1 MRLAVATKAGLGID
15 VHFGHVKSFWVY
27 EVTPDGC
34 ALREKRQVEHY
45 CLGGTSSKTA
55 MSGILA
61 AIKDCDAVFV
71 AKIGDGPTEKLSNI
85 GVKAVSEYAYEAV
98 EESLLDYV
106 GKQAGCENTG

>member
-1 MRLAVATKAGLGID
+1 MRLAVATKQGLGID

-27 EVTPDGC
+27 EVTPASC
-34 ALREKRQVEHY
+34 ELLEKREVEHY

-71 AKIGDGPTEKLSNI
+71 AKIGDGPTEKLTNI
-85 GVKAVSEYAYEAV
+85 GVRAVSEYAYEAV
-98 EESLLDYV
+98 QESLLDYA
-106 GKQAGCENTG
+106 GKQSARD